1 MLLVERHLIS
11 RGKIALGI
19 PLEHATGE
27 GEGVVFLIGLNEF
40 FVFGAW
46 DSLNPMGMAVNS
58 HSLSPSHPLI
68 WRSSR

>member
-1 MLLVERHLIS
+1 
-11 RGKIALGI
+11 
-19 PLEHATGE
+19 
-27 GEGVVFLIGLNEF
+27 VVFLIGLNEF
-40 FVFGAW
+40 FVFEAW